1 MGTLCPRL
9 SEIVLVSIQ
18 SMKKLVV
25 AFAVLSIGYTSGQD
39 QEADEMGKP
48 DLFGPEFQKRFT
60 ASYGVLEDRE
70 PELQELEISLLEKIG
85 PMVEENP
92 EFAKSMLEGMLG
104 EETPATASFNFILAN
119 LYFNGGAWE
128 DALAEYDRAIEKF
141 PTFRRAW
148 KNLGMLKTR
157 LANYEGGMIALVRCI
172 ELGDTSPDTYGS
184 AAYCHL
190 RVGNLMAAEL
200 AYNAAVV
207 LDPNNIEWVEGKA
220 QAMMMAK
227 RYTEALPLLEELI
240 RRNPQ
245 KNIYRIYQA
254 NVYVETEQFYKAAQ
268 VFEMIEAFGDGTMD
282 TRVQLAN
289 IYSLQGMYELAIDTY
304 IGAERGDLVKRI
316 SEALLSVKFLIEKDE
331 VDEAR
336 RLFDKIGSLEMH
348 WKIEDKTR
356 FLLLESTFAKHD
368 GDSVGEEGK
377 LVEALEIDPLN
388 GEVLTLL
395 GSHHSERGQKAKAM
409 YYFERAYNSEK
420 HEYDALILASQTLI
434 DENRFSE
441 SLELLQRAL
450 LRKPSSELKSLIGQ
464 VKQAMIR

>member
-1 MGTLCPRL
+1 LGTLCPRL

-157 LANYEGGMIALVRCI
+157 LANYEEGMIALVRCI

-227 RYTEALPLLEELI
+227 RYKEALPLLEELL

-245 KNIYRIYQA
+245 KSIYRIYQA

-268 VFEMIEAFGDGTMD
+268 VFEMIEAFGEGTMD

-304 IGAERGDLVKRI
+304 IGAERVDLVKRI

-336 RLFDKIGSLEMH
+336 RLFDKIGSLEIH

-395 GSHHSERGQKAKAM
+395 GSLHSERGEKAKAM

-420 HEYDALILASQTLI
+420 HEYEALILASQTLI

-464 VKQAMIR
+464 VKQAMVR